1 MGKRTVAFFCL
12 YILLTLILT
21 GWLMNVT
28 FSEKYALAGSSQS
41 SYTLT
46 VYSGR
51 GRIYDRNMN
60 IIAGGASE
68 EKAVILPDA
77 RLAAKLIS
85 VVGSNN
91 MEGLEEKLRSGRPFI
106 ISAESWLPEDDGIE
120 IIKCIKRYGESPLAP
135 HVVGYLNGS
144 GDGACGIEK
153 AYNDTFRNFE
163 GSYKITYRV
172 NALGKSLG
180 TERTVRDT
188 THNSKGGVVLT
199 LDSQIQ
205 MIAQRAAEEY
215 LKSGAVVIMDPKT
228 GEILACVSTP
238 SYDQNNISEY
248 LESADSPLVNKA
260 FGSYDAGSVFKLVVA
275 AAALESGFGDYRYCC
290 TGNIE
295 IGNRVFKC
303 SSIEG
308 HGDIGFEEA
317 TALSC
322 NTFFISLGQEMGYE
336 KILNKARMLGFG
348 YETELGRNYFTSKGN
363 LPTEEELSLP
373 AGLANFSF
381 GQGSL
386 MVNPIQIAAL
396 VSCIANDGE
405 YVYPYIVK
413 GTVNSGGEYISRW
426 TPKRSY
432 RAIDSEAAK
441 EIRRYMESV
450 MLYGTGKGV
459 SAVGIRTAAKTGSA
473 ETGIRKNG
481 RAVTRGWFAGC
492 FPADAPEFVCVV
504 LEEDAVSGSVSAGPC
519 FRYLAERLSAIYGK

>member
-12 YILLTLILT
+12 YVLLTLILT

-28 FSEKYALAGSSQS
+28 FSEKYALAGNAQS

-46 VYSGR
+46 VYSAR

-77 RLAAKLIS
+77 ELAAKLIS
-85 VVGSNN
+85 VAGSDDL
-91 MEGLEEKLRSGRPFI
+91 EGLEDKLRSGRPFI
-106 ISAESWLPEDDGIE
+106 IKAEEWLPEDEGIE
-120 IIKCIKRYGESPLAP
+120 VVKCIKRYGGSPVAP
-135 HVVGYLNGS
+135 HVVGYLSGS
-144 GDGACGIEK
+144 GEGAYGIEK
-153 AYNDTFRNFE
+153 AYNDVLRNFE
-163 GSYKITYRV
+163 GSYDVTYQV
-172 NALGKSLG
+172 NALGESLG
-180 TERTVRDT
+180 TACSVRDT
-188 THNSKGGVVLT
+188 TYNSKGGVVLT
-199 LDSQIQ
+199 VDRQMQ

-215 LKSGAVVIMDPKT
+215 LKSGAVVIMSPKT

-238 SYDQNNISEY
+238 SYDQNNISDY

-275 AAALESGFGDYRYCC
+275 AAALENGFGDFTHCC
-290 TGNIE
+290 TGQIE
-295 IGNRVFKC
+295 IGNRIFRC
-303 SSIEG
+303 SSEVC
-308 HGDIGFEEA
+308 HGELNLEQA

-322 NTFFISLGQEMGYE
+322 NTFFIALGQELGYE
-336 KILNKARMLGFG
+336 KILQKARVLGFG
-348 YETELGRNYFTSKGN
+348 CETELGKNYRTGKGN
-363 LPTEEELSLP
+363 LPSEDELSLP

-426 TPKRSY
+426 SQKPSY
-432 RAIDSEAAK
+432 RAIDEDAAC
-441 EIRRYMESV
+441 EIRGYMEAV
-450 MLYGTGKGV
+450 MLYGTGKSV

-473 ETGIRKNG
+473 ETGIRKDG

-492 FPADAPEFVCVV
+492 FPADDPKFVCVV